1 MGSDNGFD
9 VTGAL
14 VELRDEE
21 VLAWVRDQL
30 DQQVSPHDV
39 VEQLAAGLEI
49 IGRKFASGEMFI
61 PELVVG
67 GEIFTQA
74 LDLLAPA
81 IKATGTK
88 VRHLGTVV
96 LGTVEGDLHDLG
108 QNLVAV
114 TFVANGFKVV
124 KLGADVPPGNFVEA
138 AKKHSPDLIGL
149 SALLTTTMEAQREVI
164 QAFTSAGLRDS
175 VKIMV
180 GGAVVN
186 QDWADEIGAD
196 AYGSDA
202 IDGLNK
208 AKVLLGINY

>member
-88 VRHLGTVV
+88 ERHLGTVV

-124 KLGADVPPGNFVEA
+124 KLGADVPPGKFVEA

-164 QAFTSAGLRDS
+164 QAFTSAGLRNS